1 MWFAERIDG
10 KGDLLSRS
18 LCEKFGEGGVGVN
31 HPAKVREGS
40 AVVNVG
46 CEFVDEFGGCVAND
60 VTAEK
65 TTIGRAYN
73 LHQTIRRGITRK
85 GATVAAIV

>member
-1 MWFAERIDG
+1 MCFAERIDG

-65 TTIGRAYN
+65 TTIRRANN
-73 LHQTIRRGITRK
+73 LHQTIRRGVTRK